1 MCCWLSCSLSRSSR
15 GASSLPMSL
24 RLKTLSIVPP
34 VRPEGRPNL
43 NPLRM
48 SAGME
53 SSVMPA
59 RRESETSPSVAS
71 WLPSSAVRS
80 DRLKTLLKLPV
91 LSKAPPRLLL
101 GAFPLPASAFLPPA
115 PFLPPPP
122 SCARPPPARAS
133 ARTPCRRAGCRS
145 PPGPPGSLGSPAPPA
160 ARPNP
165 RGRSRPWRRCPA
177 RPCPCPP
184 GGARRRSPPC
194 LPPPCAGGR
203 PAGRCRAC
211 PSRWGRAAARGP
223 RHPPGPSA
231 APGPAAPGGG

>member
-1 MCCWLSCSLSRSSR
+1 M
-15 GASSLPMSL
+15 PMSL

-101 GAFPLPASAFLPPA
+101 GAFPLPASPFLPPA
-115 PFLPPPP
+115 PFLPPPLNYL
-122 SCARPPPARAS
+122 CQKR
-133 ARTPCRRAGCRS
+133 
-145 PPGPPGSLGSPAPPA
+145 
-160 ARPNP
+160 
-165 RGRSRPWRRCPA
+165 
-177 RPCPCPP
+177 
-184 GGARRRSPPC
+184 
-194 LPPPCAGGR
+194 
-203 PAGRCRAC
+203 
-211 PSRWGRAAARGP
+211 ARGH
-223 RHPPGPSA
+223 RQ
-231 APGPAAPGGG
+231 